1 MTAGCLLTAAPTA
14 LCHLGRLTNAFL
26 ANWSYTSSPCPDRHA
41 PSTPSTPP
49 LRVKASIHATRAL
62 QASSWPTILNCL
74 LSTRFTAM
82 APLHSL
88 DTAWSRGCPSPTYT
102 RLRST
107 SSPPGYRF
115 FPSLKW
121 RVSSRGISSASPTVH
136 CVPLDV
142 SNQDH
147 RAPNPPSGL
156 SEVSAVTASFLAAP
170 ASPSL
175 ALLERLSPEQI
186 RGRGGGARIAPGDVD
201 VTGSYY
207 IALKT
212 FASRSRPRDLCF
224 KTSTSDLFSGLGLE
238 STGNLRDTW

>member
-1 MTAGCLLTAAPTA
+1 MAALEPGDI
-14 LCHLGRLTNAFL
+14 LGVA
-26 ANWSYTSSPCPDRHA
+26 HA
-41 PSTPSTPP
+41 PLLSVPP
-49 LRVKASIHATRAL
+49 DVLQQNNRAL
-62 QASSWPTILNCL
+62 SPPS
-74 LSTRFTAM
+74 
-82 APLHSL
+82 
-88 DTAWSRGCPSPTYT
+88 CPSEV
-102 RLRST
+102 
-107 SSPPGYRF
+107 SP
-115 FPSLKW
+115 
-121 RVSSRGISSASPTVH
+121 
-136 CVPLDV
+136 
-142 SNQDH
+142 
-147 RAPNPPSGL
+147 
-156 SEVSAVTASFLAAP
+156 VSAVTASPLAAP